1 MNTHTK
7 NCQPKV
13 VDEKED
19 NEVEIEIELNET
31 EFDNFNMPS
40 SSINESFENLDE
52 FMDDVKFHPE
62 VVDEK
67 EDDEVEIEIE
77 LNETEFDDFN
87 MTSSS
92 INESCDNLDESMEDV
107 NGAEIQIDLNET
119 ESTQKKGSERFE
131 CAQCMKLFSTKKS
144 LELHITSLRN
154 L

>member
-7 NCQPKV
+7 KFHPKV

-31 EFDNFNMPS
+31 EFDDFNMPS

-52 FMDDVKFHPE
+52 YMDNVKFHPK

-92 INESCDNLDESMEDV
+92 INESCVTIWM
-107 NGAEIQIDLNET
+107 
-119 ESTQKKGSERFE
+119 
-131 CAQCMKLFSTKKS
+131 S
-144 LELHITSLRN
+144 LWKM
-154 L
+154 

>member
-7 NCQPKV
+7 KFHPKV

-31 EFDNFNMPS
+31 EFDDFNMPS

-52 FMDDVKFHPE
+52 YMDDVKFHPK

-119 ESTQKKGSERFE
+119 ESTQKKGSESFE
-131 CAQCMKLFSTKKS
+131 CAQCMKLFSTKKA
-144 LELHITSLRN
+144 LKLHITILHN